1 VKICEYENVKCPYC
15 QEGEKLSEMT
25 KDSFEGK
32 TPYVG
37 VGPWHFIRCD
47 SCSGEFA
54 IPCQD

>member
-1 VKICEYENVKCPYC
+1 MKICEYENVKCPYC

-37 VGPWHFIRCD
+37 VGPRHFIRCD